1 MKRKLL
7 TFVLAAGKGTRFKSD
22 KIKVLHP
29 LLGKPMIHL
38 VVDCMFALR
47 PEAVY
52 VVVGHQK
59 DDVMQEE
66 YSKPVGF
73 IHQKKQ
79 LGTAHAVLAA
89 KKILQSNRDKNLLVI
104 NGDLVLIRPESLRPM
119 LKQHRKEGNA
129 LTFLSAEM
137 ADPTGFGRVTYQKN
151 NVIRI
156 FEEKDATPAQR
167 RIKEVN
173 VGVYLFKIED
183 LLGALPKVS
192 NKNVKGE
199 FYLTD
204 IIEIMSRGKGRVGVH
219 KAPAEQEIVGI
230 NDRYELAQAVE
241 ILRQR
246 KIISLAK
253 SGVTIYDPS
262 NTWIDLDVKIGS
274 DSILYSSVILE
285 GKTVIGKGCLLY
297 PFVHVK
303 DSRIGNEVKILTSTM
318 IEESTIESG
327 AQVGPF
333 SHLRPKSL
341 VKAGAKV
348 GNFVE
353 MKNTVFGKGSKAGH
367 LSYLGDAEVMDNVNI
382 GAGTITCNYDGQKK
396 HKTIIEEGAF
406 IGSGTELIAPVK
418 VGKESYVGAGST
430 ITKDVSPGA
439 LAVSRRRLFE
449 KPGWVKKKRKK

>member
-7 TFVLAAGKGTRFKSD
+7 ALVLAAGKGTRFKSE
-22 KIKVLHP
+22 KIKILHP
-29 LLGKPMIHL
+29 MLGKPMIHL
-38 VVDCMFALR
+38 VVDCMHALR
-47 PEAVY
+47 SEAVLL
-52 VVVGHQK
+52 VVGHQK
-59 DDVMQEE
+59 EEVMKEVF
-66 YSKPVGF
+66 SKPVRF
-73 IHQKKQ
+73 IHQAKQ

-89 KKILQSNRDKNLLVI
+89 KKILQSHKEDDVLVI
-104 NGDLVLIRPESLRPM
+104 NGDLTLIRPETLRPM
-119 LKQHRKEGNA
+119 IKRHREEKNA

-137 ADPTGFGRVTYQKN
+137 ENPSGFGRVTYHEN
-151 NVIRI
+151 DIIRI

-167 RIKEVN
+167 KIKEVN
-173 VGVYLFKIED
+173 VGVYLFRVEG
-183 LLGALPKVS
+183 LLKALPKIS
-192 NKNVKGE
+192 DKNVKGE

-303 DSRIGNEVKILTSTM
+303 DSRIGNDVKILTSTM

-367 LSYLGDAEVMDNVNI
+367 LSYLGDAEVRDNVNI

-406 IGSGTELIAPVK
+406 IGSGTELVAPVK